1 LQPSNQKSY
10 HQNLPNQKIVDFE
23 KYTDESMSEGFNIVY
38 ETKIVR
44 ESMELSGSEVKDE
57 IVTYLQFNEQ
67 ILEAKSE
74 DMGLD

>member
-1 LQPSNQKSY
+1 
-10 HQNLPNQKIVDFE
+10 
-23 KYTDESMSEGFNIVY
+23 MSEGFNIVY